1 MRAALQSLRT
11 RVQVDRVTQLA
22 MPRIGCGLDGLV
34 WEDVRSLL
42 REVFAGTGVT
52 ISVYTL

>member
-34 WEDVRSLL
+34 WEDVRALL